1 MPNDEFKPVTI
12 SYATASE
19 IVYLLKAARDYL
31 ESKHFQGSS
40 CVEVVNLLKREMGKP
55 EDYK

>member
-1 MPNDEFKPVTI
+1 MANNDFKPVTI

-19 IVYLLKAARDYL
+19 IVYLLKCAREHL
-31 ESKHFQGSS
+31 ESKHKQGDS
-40 CVEVVNLLKREMGKP
+40 CVSVVNLLRREMGKP

>member
-31 ESKHFQGSS
+31 GSRHFQGAS
-40 CVEVVNLLKREMGKP
+40 CVEIVNLLKREMGEP
-55 EDYK
+55 ADYK